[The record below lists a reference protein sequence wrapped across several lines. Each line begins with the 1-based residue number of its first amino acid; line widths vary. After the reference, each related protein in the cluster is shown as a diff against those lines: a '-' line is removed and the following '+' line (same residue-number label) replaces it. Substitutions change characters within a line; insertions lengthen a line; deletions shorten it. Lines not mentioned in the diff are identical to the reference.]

1 MALKGDRVVVAQ
13 DISWFM
19 NEAAIRGG
27 IVSVSTAGSGA
38 GMDQSAQLATYKANS
53 SGAVPLGVL
62 FNDMVDIDVTRT
74 HVNHHKDEVLK
85 GNKVT
90 IMMIGQVV
98 TNSLLSGITVS
109 AGDKAYLSSSGSIT
123 NVNHGA
129 TTTPLVGKFMTKKDE
144 NGFARVWVN
153 IT

>member
-1 MALKGDRVVVAQ
+1 MALKGDRQVIAD

-19 NEAAIRGG
+19 NEAATRGG

-38 GMDQSAQLATYKANS
+38 GMDQAAQLATYKSSS

-62 FNDMVDIDVTRT
+62 LNDMVDIDVTRQ
-74 HVNHHKDEVLK
+74 HVNHHKDEVIK

-90 IMMIGQVV
+90 VLMIGQVT
-98 TNSLLSGITVS
+98 TNSILSGITIS
-109 AGDKAYLSSSGSIT
+109 AGDKAYLSSSGSLT
-123 NVNHGA
+123 NVNHGVA
-129 TTTPLVGKFMTKKDE
+129 ATPLVGKFLTKKDE